1 MIRPPTPPTP
11 RVFLWG
17 LLVLQALSF
26 ALHFYGLSRFNTLVF
41 DETAYARFGHNYLNG
56 LTVFD
61 VHPPLGK
68 LLVGAGMWF
77 GDLMG
82 YAGEPTN
89 LLSGAERAPWAYR
102 WVAAL
107 FGSTLAVLLAGIT
120 WELFHRWRMALLSGV
135 LALLCGIFLVE
146 ARYALIN
153 VFMVTFGLFGHW
165 LWLRGLSART
175 ATRRHLLWLFSG
187 LSLGCCVSVKW
198 SGLSFLGVVWAIT
211 LLGWLG
217 QSRATTPTRFSGMRW
232 LALLL
237 YFVVAPTLLYVAQW
251 TPHLLVSGT
260 TLSQEHSEMLRYHQ
274 SVKDDKSEHPYCS
287 RWTTWPFMLRPISL
301 VYETQ
306 AAPVGASTS
315 GAAQAPDP
323 APATVRA
330 VHEIINPL
338 LAWCACIAVLWVTAA
353 FAFKWER
360 LALSDRPEPEQL
372 RHVWTLG
379 YVLLGFLSAW
389 LPWAMVGRCQFL
401 YLYMPSLAF
410 ALIASAWTVDYL
422 LAHPLRAMRWTGYC
436 VVLGVAGSFL
446 FFLPIYLGW
455 PISQA
460 AFYARMWLVSWI

>member
-1 MIRPPTPPTP
+1 MLRPPVPAP

-17 LLVLQALSF
+17 LLVLQAISF
-26 ALHFYGLSRFNTLVF
+26 ALHFYGLSRFNFLVF
-41 DETAYARFGHNYLNG
+41 DETAYVRFGHNYLNG
-56 LTVFD
+56 LAVFD

-68 LLVGAGMWF
+68 LLIAAGMWF

-82 YAGEPTN
+82 YTGDPTN
-89 LLSGAERAPWAYR
+89 LFSGAERAPWAYR
-102 WVAAL
+102 CVAAL
-107 FGSTLAVLLAGIT
+107 FGSSLAVLLAGIT
-120 WELFHRWRMALLSGV
+120 LQLFHRWRMALLSGF

-153 VFMVTFGLFGHW
+153 VFMVTFGLLGHW
-165 LWLRGLSART
+165 LWLCGLSART
-175 ATRRHLLWLFSG
+175 PIRRHLLWLLSG
-187 LSLGCCVSVKW
+187 LALGCCVSVKW

-217 QSRATTPTRFSGMRW
+217 QSRTVTPTRFSGMRW

-251 TPHLLVSGT
+251 TPHLLVSGK

-287 RWTTWPFMLRPISL
+287 RWTSWPFMLRPISL
-301 VYETQ
+301 LYETQ
-306 AAPVGASTS
+306 SEHPTESATGAAPVPG
-315 GAAQAPDP
+315 QAPVK
-323 APATVRA
+323 VRA

-338 LAWCACIAVLWVTAA
+338 LAWYACMAVLWVGAA

-360 LALSDRPEPEQL
+360 LALSGKLEPDQL
-372 RHVWTLG
+372 SDLWTLG
-379 YVLLGFLSAW
+379 YVLLGFLSGW

-410 ALIASAWTVDYL
+410 AMVASAWTLDYL
-422 LAHPLRAMRWTGYC
+422 LTHPLRVMRWTGYGT
-436 VVLGVAGSFL
+436 VLGLSGSFL

-455 PISQA
+455 PISQE
-460 AFYARMWLVSWI
+460 AFYSRMWLASWI

>member
-1 MIRPPTPPTP
+1 MLRSSTPPP

-56 LTVFD
+56 LAVFD

-68 LLVGAGMWF
+68 LLIGAGMWL

-82 YAGEPTN
+82 YAGESTN

-120 WELFHRWRMALLSGV
+120 WELFHRWRMALLSG
-135 LALLCGIFLVE
+135 LLMLLSGIFLVE

-153 VFMVTFGLFGHW
+153 VFVVTFGLFGHW
-165 LWLRGLSART
+165 LWLRSLSART
-175 ATRRHLLWLFSG
+175 ATRRHLLWLLSG
-187 LSLGCCVSVKW
+187 LALGCCISVKW
-198 SGLSFLGVVWAIT
+198 SGLSFLGVVWATT
-211 LLGWLG
+211 LLGWL
-217 QSRATTPTRFSGMRW
+217 TTKRTSTQNRFFAMPW
-232 LALLL
+232 LALLS
-237 YFVVAPTLLYVAQW
+237 YFVVAPTLLYATQW
-251 TPHLLVSGT
+251 TPHLLVSNK
-260 TLSQEHSEMLRYHQ
+260 TLSQEHTEMLRYHQ

-306 AAPVGASTS
+306 SERPTEAAT
-315 GAAQAPDP
+315 GAATAQVPVP
-323 APATVRA
+323 VTVRA

-338 LAWCACIAVLWVTAA
+338 LAWCACVAMLWVAAA

-360 LALSDRPEPEQL
+360 LALSGTPEPDHL
-372 RHVWTLG
+372 RDVWTLG
-379 YVLLGFLSAW
+379 YVLLGFLSGW

-410 ALIASAWTVDYL
+410 ALIASAWAVDYL
-422 LAHPLRAMRWTGYC
+422 LAHPLGAMRWTGYS